1 MRILI
6 SGGTGFIGSA
16 LTEALVSHGHHI
28 TVLTRGLKK
37 PLIDDRHV
45 SFLQCDPLT
54 SGPWQ
59 KKVSEH
65 NIIIN
70 LAGLSIFRRW
80 SLKNKQAIIRS
91 RILITQNLVD
101 GLVGLQSREIRFF
114 SASGV
119 GYYGYLKNGLF
130 DEKSPPGQEFL
141 SRMAIDWEAT
151 AYKAKDLGAQVVT
164 CRFGQVLG
172 KEGGALPKLIMLSR
186 LGLGGTWG
194 DGQQWTSWIHIK
206 DLVNVFLFLLEHK
219 SITGNVN
226 FTSPNPVPNYEMMSL
241 LRKYLHKKAI
251 IPAIPA
257 FLLQLVTG
265 EFSSTFLNGQKV
277 LPRRLLDAGYS
288 FQYPTIS
295 EALQDLIMKPGSL

>member
-16 LTEALVSHGHHI
+16 LTGALVSHGHHI

-37 PLIDDRHV
+37 PLKDDRHI

-54 SGPWQ
+54 PGPWQ
-59 KKVSEH
+59 KKIAEH
-65 NIIIN
+65 QIIIN

-80 SLKNKQAIIRS
+80 SRRNKRKIIRS

-101 GLVGLQSREIRFF
+101 GLAGLHSRDIRFF

-119 GYYGYLKNGLF
+119 GYYGYHKNGLF
-130 DEKSPPGQEFL
+130 DENSPNGREFL
-141 SRMAIDWEAT
+141 SRMAKDWETT
-151 AYKAKDLGAQVVT
+151 AYNAKEFGAQVT
-164 CRFGQVLG
+164 ICRFGQVLG
-172 KEGGALPKLIMLSR
+172 MEGGALPKLIMVSK

-194 DGQQWTSWIHIK
+194 TGRQWTSWIHIK
-206 DLVNVFLFLLEHK
+206 DLVNIFLFLLEHT
-219 SITGNVN
+219 SVTGNVN
-226 FTSPNPVPNYEMMSL
+226 FTSPNPVRNYEMMSL
-241 LRKYLHKKAI
+241 IRKYLHRKAI
-251 IPAIPA
+251 LPAIPA

-277 LPRRLLDAGYS
+277 IPRKLIEAKYS
-288 FQYPTIS
+288 FLYPTMD
-295 EALQDLIMKPGSL
+295 EALSDLTRKL